1 MGITASSAVT
11 TDSLT
16 AGFFDSA
23 TCCREDGDIVTPR
36 PLLFQRA
43 PHKNSL
49 ASCTT
54 PELTKQRLL
63 LRTRPPIQVI
73 RTTGSD
79 AFGQTLDGEPG
90 DANGSVMSGSLGSCS
105 SDASDTTCSTKP
117 TLSPVSSSNDL
128 MQMMTQQKAIG
139 DAVYQSGSPI
149 ALVQISKPSN
159 IVAAEP
165 TPRLTNGS
173 AAEMAKSAQPA
184 PSTVP
189 PRGPDPGPA
198 KRFVVPA
205 QSIRYTTGSPMTP
218 RRARYVAFTP
228 ERLLPQVLD
237 SECSLPRKQPAGVD
251 STTGEQLQSPAI
263 CKRLWVTSDSWL
275 QADVVE
281 IEPVSLTDGC
291 TPRKG
296 QRLVSVV

>member
-11 TDSLT
+11 TDNLT
-16 AGFFDSA
+16 AGLFDSA

-43 PHKNSL
+43 PHKSTQE
-49 ASCTT
+49 CTT
-54 PELTKQRLL
+54 PELTHQRLL
-63 LRTRPPIQVI
+63 LRTRPPTQVI

-79 AFGQTLDGEPG
+79 AFGHTLDGEPG
-90 DANGSVMSGSLGSCS
+90 DANGSVISGSSSSCS
-105 SDASDTTCSTKP
+105 SNASDTTCSSNP
-117 TLSPVSSSNDL
+117 ASSSNDL
-128 MQMMTQQKAIG
+128 MQMMTQRKANG

-149 ALVQISKPSN
+149 ALVHISKPSN

-198 KRFVVPA
+198 KQFVVPA

-237 SECSLPRKQPAGVD
+237 SEHSLPRKQPADVD
-251 STTGEQLQSPAI
+251 CTTGEQLQLPAI
-263 CKRLWVTSDSWL
+263 CKRMWVTSDSWL